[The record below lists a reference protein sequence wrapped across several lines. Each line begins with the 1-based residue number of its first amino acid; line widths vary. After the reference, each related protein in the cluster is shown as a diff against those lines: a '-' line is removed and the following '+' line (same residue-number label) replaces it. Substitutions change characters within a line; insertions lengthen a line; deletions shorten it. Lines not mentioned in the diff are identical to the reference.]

1 MQTIPVGYGQ
11 VYNFLLSLIPGETF
25 QILPLSWSAFR
36 LPLILNFF
44 IPLILPQILFQ
55 NINLSFLF
63 IAIVVYLCLSP
74 QFVEV

>member
-11 VYNFLLSLIPGETF
+11 VYNLLLSLIPGETF

-36 LPLILNFF
+36 LSLILNFF

-55 NINLSFLF
+55 NTNLSFLF
-63 IAIVVYLCLSP
+63 IAIVVNLYLSP
-74 QFVEV
+74 QFVKV